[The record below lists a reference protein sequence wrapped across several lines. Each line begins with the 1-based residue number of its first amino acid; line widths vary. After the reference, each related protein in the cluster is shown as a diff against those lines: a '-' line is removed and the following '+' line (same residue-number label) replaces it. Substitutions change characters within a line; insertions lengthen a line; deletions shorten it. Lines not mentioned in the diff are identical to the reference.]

1 MGYDWY
7 GSSNPSIHSH
17 PSTSIHSLIHHV
29 RMKRHLKQNNSYFV
43 KISGWFA
50 NTCTYTYS
58 KNPERFIH
66 EGRMLSNFFLHC
78 RTITNYAVWRIMNN
92 RIKDLPDRFRQYL
105 GEYLKARNCFALS
118 NINLD
123 RLSIIVYFLK
133 IKINSQFSSKLLI
146 LNTVCTIR
154 LLFWYILHN
163 RSCTVPPTFAP
174 DGVSAWT

>member
-1 MGYDWY
+1 MVD
-7 GSSNPSIHSH
+7 
-17 PSTSIHSLIHHV
+17 SLIHVHT
-29 RMKRHLKQNNSYFV
+29 RTPKILRGSYTNEECLV
-43 KISGWFA
+43 I
-50 NTCTYTYS
+50 
-58 KNPERFIH
+58 
-66 EGRMLSNFFLHC
+66 FLHC

-105 GEYLKARNCFALS
+105 GEYLKARNCFVS
-118 NINLD
+118 SYINLD

-154 LLFWYILHN
+154 LFFWYILHN